1 MLNRAILELNGIFN
15 VNPNGSQ
22 RQNTGAVEQPLQE
35 PLQAAKE
42 RQYVHP
48 RLFKEEIY
56 ETMENYRQAIPVYNK
71 KVEKA
76 NSETERYNAKVELQR
91 KEEPLTKAQQM
102 ALVAFYDM
110 IKPLGIWER
119 NERIEE
125 YNNSNGKPIALKEK
139 IQTIKYHT
147 EKIFQA
153 ILWHYS
159 MQLKKR
165 YNRRNKLNL
174 HFASEIPFIEL
185 HSGWIT
191 GAKVNEVTNLDI
203 CKKTFRRQRKRLE
216 EAGIL
221 VEYTFEGSARP
232 VKMRV
237 NPSIL
242 SLRELHEGK
251 KTASENQRVTTG
263 GRTECPHK
271 NDSNRS
277 FRNNKEIKANV
288 NKHSGERS
296 SLPLTSLNFS
306 SIGNTRENY
315 AEKNDAAQNK
325 KRTGAEKNTDS
336 AKKNT
341 LSQFLRQKLEEK
353 CDLADQLAAHQH
365 DNYTPIRKEI
375 LEKEAFSGSL
385 TREEFKEL
393 VLQDFFKTAAKL
405 YKGATPYKAS
415 WLKAYNTWMQEK
427 FITNAGHCLSKQNM
441 LTRIPELRYGLAAV
455 ARYLKRNPNYNLLFP
470 GEYFD
475 LTRTTAKEGGFKYYA
490 GEAWRK
496 HQAYL
501 KTKKTDTKTTAAKRK
516 RRLTALQK
524 AEKHVKSYLKN
535 KIDLQELFTKVEQLG
550 NKAVIQDLPEL
561 IRKMNDDH
569 QSIKYSHYE
578 L

>member
-22 RQNTGAVEQPLQE
+22 RQNTGTVAQPLQE

-56 ETMENYRQAIPVYNK
+56 ETMQNYREAREVYNK
-71 KVEKA
+71 KVKLA
-76 NSETERYNAKVELQR
+76 NAEIEEYNAKVELQR
-91 KEEPLTKAQQM
+91 KEKPLTRAEQM
-102 ALVAFYDM
+102 ALVSFYKL
-110 IKPLGIWER
+110 IKKEIIWER
-119 NERIEE
+119 NKRIEA
-125 YNNSNGKPIALKEK
+125 YNKSAGKLIAPKEK
-139 IQTIKYHT
+139 IHTIKYHT
-147 EKIFQA
+147 QNVMEA
-153 ILWHYS
+153 ILLHYS
-159 MQLKKR
+159 MQLRNR
-165 YNRRNKLNL
+165 YFRRKQLNL
-174 HFASEIPFIEL
+174 HFTQEIPLVEL

-191 GAKVNEVTNLDI
+191 DLKANGVIHLDV
-203 CKKTFRRQRKRLE
+203 CQKTFRRQRKRLT

-221 VEYTFEGSARP
+221 VDYTFEGSARP
-232 VKMRV
+232 VKMHI

-251 KTASENQRVTTG
+251 KTSPENQEVNKG
-263 GRTECPHK
+263 GRTLLPDN

-296 SLPLTSLNFS
+296 SLSLTSLNFS

-353 CDLADQLAAHQH
+353 NDLADQLAAHQH

-455 ARYLKRNPNYNLLFP
+455 ARYLKRHKNYNILFP

-501 KTKKTDTKTTAAKRK
+501 KTKKTNTKTTAAKRK